1 MHTAVSRDEKLP
13 PEQKAGQSSK
23 ASSEVW
29 KERRARRRERH
40 NIRERPLSFGGS
52 SSEAGGRDTM
62 REKNK
67 NKEKERIVTA
77 EYKFFL
83 TDQIATESES
93 PSR

>member
-1 MHTAVSRDEKLP
+1 
-13 PEQKAGQSSK
+13 
-23 ASSEVW
+23 
-29 KERRARRRERH
+29 
-40 NIRERPLSFGGS
+40 
-52 SSEAGGRDTM
+52 M

>member
-13 PEQKAGQSSK
+13 PNKKQDRAAKLPARFG
-23 ASSEVW
+23 
-29 KERRARRRERH
+29 RRDGLDGERH
-40 NIRERPLSFGGS
+40 DIRERPLSFGGS